1 MPISLN
7 TIPRIWNPHRGI
19 QNPRLSLNKLYMGRE
34 IEEKRRYFYENV
46 TCRGTEKDAGRGTE
60 VMEIEYFSSF
70 AIFVTVL
77 LSLVAIIAVPGNGL
91 VLGIIVRFKKLR
103 TFPNILIGNLA
114 LIDFFNALMNV
125 PMYILWL
132 VVDVK
137 WFTGKTLAIMSLFLC
152 HLFILLNIVSTLVLL
167 GNAFMAI
174 ELDVKY
180 FTWKTTEK
188 AMTIVMVV
196 WVVCLF
202 GTGLLTWLHWDM
214 DLQDAPLSKYR
225 IAFSLKSQG
234 CLTAIM
240 ASFIVTSI
248 VFGVLAFQS
257 IQRKK
262 RQVRLKPSFFQEKK
276 KEFLYSPYFAHG
288 NYFGFI
294 VIFTG

>member
-1 MPISLN
+1 M
-7 TIPRIWNPHRGI
+7 
-19 QNPRLSLNKLYMGRE
+19 
-34 IEEKRRYFYENV
+34 
-46 TCRGTEKDAGRGTE
+46 TCRGTEKDAGRGIE

-77 LSLVAIIAVPGNGL
+77 LSLVAIIAVPGNGF

-174 ELDVKY
+174 ELDLKY

-214 DLQDAPLSKYR
+214 DLQDAPLSKYH

-248 VFGVLAFQS
+248 VFGVLTFQS

-262 RQVRLKPSFFQEKK
+262 RQVRFKPFF
-276 KEFLYSPYFAHG
+276 KEFLYSPYFAHW
-288 NYFGFI
+288 NYFRFI
-294 VIFTG
+294 VIFTGELPVENVCNDALNDHYLSPKTKKLSTLVISKRNYTTPNTMVFRK

>member
-1 MPISLN
+1 MGSFLVSLC
-7 TIPRIWNPHRGI
+7 G
-19 QNPRLSLNKLYMGRE
+19 LK
-34 IEEKRRYFYENV
+34 
-46 TCRGTEKDAGRGTE
+46 
-60 VMEIEYFSSF
+60 SF
-70 AIFVTVL
+70 EPF
-77 LSLVAIIAVPGNGL
+77 
-91 VLGIIVRFKKLR
+91 R
-103 TFPNILIGNLA
+103 TYILIGNLA

-152 HLFILLNIVSTLVLL
+152 HLFILLNIVPTLVLL
-167 GNAFMAI
+167 GNALLAI
-174 ELDVKY
+174 ELDLKY

-248 VFGVLAFQS
+248 VFGVLTFQS

-262 RQVRLKPSFFQEKK
+262 RQVRFKPFF
-276 KEFLYSPYFAHG
+276 
-288 NYFGFI
+288 
-294 VIFTG
+294 

>member
-1 MPISLN
+1 
-7 TIPRIWNPHRGI
+7 
-19 QNPRLSLNKLYMGRE
+19 MGRE

-46 TCRGTEKDAGRGTE
+46 TCRGTEKDTGRGTE

-167 GNAFMAI
+167 GNALLAI
-174 ELDVKY
+174 ELDLKY
-180 FTWKTTEK
+180 FTWKTKEK

-196 WVVCLF
+196 WVVCPF

-262 RQVRLKPSFFQEKK
+262 RQVRLKPSFLKKKKK

>member
-1 MPISLN
+1 M
-7 TIPRIWNPHRGI
+7 
-19 QNPRLSLNKLYMGRE
+19 
-34 IEEKRRYFYENV
+34 KR

-60 VMEIEYFSSF
+60 VMEIEDFSSF

-77 LSLVAIIAVPGNGL
+77 LSVVAIIAVPGNGL

-103 TFPNILIGNLA
+103 TLPNILIGNLA

-152 HLFILLNIVSTLVLL
+152 HLFILLNIVSTLVLF
-167 GNAFMAI
+167 GSAFLAI
-174 ELDVKY
+174 ELDLKSD

-188 AMTIVMVV
+188 AMIIVMVV

-214 DLQDAPLSKYR
+214 DVQDAPLSKYR
-225 IAFSLKSQG
+225 VAFSLKSQG

-248 VFGVLAFQS
+248 VFGVLTFQS

-262 RQVRLKPSFFQEKK
+262 RQVRFKPFF
-276 KEFLYSPYFAHG
+276 
-288 NYFGFI
+288 
-294 VIFTG
+294 